1 MCKTL
6 EDLARLAWSFA
17 ALDLAPREFTRHPNR
32 FQGSLLDT
40 DIQQNAHSIRTQTFR
55 CGTWAETICI
65 IYCIYIYIP
74 GSRLKISARASWP
87 PQDQAVH
94 PGRSRHLAGGLS
106 STTALNLHTLYVSS
120 TSTLLTLRKASWL
133 ILWMPAQIEKCT
145 KFFWPG
151 HDFHDLLAMIKC
163 TEHWSPFFIKKMER

>member
-55 CGTWAETICI
+55 CGTWAEN
-65 IYCIYIYIP
+65 IYIY
-74 GSRLKISARASWP
+74 SRLKAQDFCSSFLAAPRPGSASRSITPSRRRLEFHHGIEPTHTLRVFHEHAFDFAEGLLVDFVDARTNREVY
-87 PQDQAVH
+87 QVLLA
-94 PGRSRHLAGGLS
+94 RSRLS
-106 STTALNLHTLYVSS
+106 RPFGYDQVHRTL
-120 TSTLLTLRKASWL
+120 
-133 ILWMPAQIEKCT
+133 E
-145 KFFWPG
+145 
-151 HDFHDLLAMIKC
+151 
-163 TEHWSPFFIKKMER
+163 PFFHQENGALSLRRL